1 MKIKEDYVLRSVSG
15 QHVVVP
21 TGEEAI
27 NFNGI
32 ISLNETGKFLF
43 ERLQE
48 GREKE
53 TLIQEFQEAYDIDE
67 NTAKEDIDDFLR
79 VIRENNLLDE

>member
-48 GREKE
+48 GRDKE